1 LRPLSGQEL
10 SEEDISELRE
20 FAIAGGYQP
29 DSILFGGVD
38 EEILRYIPNRA
49 GAKVV
54 NNLTNTIGLPKQE
67 SELSNYRNKHIPG
80 SLALFSAWHCSAIYR
95 PRIWPR

>member
-1 LRPLSGQEL
+1 
-10 SEEDISELRE
+10 
-20 FAIAGGYQP
+20 
-29 DSILFGGVD
+29 
-38 EEILRYIPNRA
+38 
-49 GAKVV
+49 VV

-80 SLALFSAWHCSAIYR
+80 SLALFSAWHCSAIYK